1 MFRTL
6 QQQTR
11 AKDIKQK
18 LELIVF
24 KTFCSLQ
31 TYFIKTTF
39 CTNEII

>member
-31 TYFIKTTF
+31 TYFMKTTF
-39 CTNEII
+39 CTNESI